1 MASVSLG
8 VVRPEPQLD
17 GVVTTQDLQVWFGQT
32 HVLRGITATF
42 QAYGINGIVGPSGSG
57 KSTLIRCLNRMNDD
71 VAGHALN
78 GQVVVDGEDV
88 YAKGQD
94 VVALRKDVG
103 MVFQKPC
110 VFPKSIAE
118 NVIFGVLH
126 QRKLDQYERAQV
138 VEDNLKAVSLWDEVR
153 HRLDDPAG
161 SLSLGQQQRLCL
173 ARTLAVKPRV
183 ILLDEPTSA
192 LDPVSARA
200 IEDLMVSLK
209 RDYTLILVTHNIQQA
224 RRVSDHLIFM
234 CDGKVIEQGSKAL
247 LFNNPQHEKTRKYLQ
262 EEYCECDE

>member
-8 VVRPEPQLD
+8 VVRPQPEWA
-17 GVVTTQDLQVWFGQT
+17 GMITTQDLHVWFGHS
-32 HVLRGITATF
+32 HVLSGITVAF
-42 QAYGINGIVGPSGSG
+42 QPHCINGIVGPSGSG
-57 KSTLIRCLNRMNDD
+57 KTTLLRCLNRMNDD
-71 VAGHALN
+71 VDGHTLKGRAF
-78 GQVVVDGEDV
+78 VDGKDI
-88 YAKGQD
+88 YAKEQD
-94 VVALRKDVG
+94 VVEVRRDVG

-118 NVIFGVLH
+118 NVMFGVAR
-126 QRKLDQYERAQV
+126 QKKLNRQEKAQL
-138 VEDNLKAVSLWDEVR
+138 VEENLKAVSLWGEVR
-153 HRLDDPAG
+153 HRLDDLAG

-183 ILLDEPTSA
+183 ILLDEPTSS

-209 RDYTLILVTHNIQQA
+209 KDYTLVLVTHNIGQA
-224 RRVSDHLIFM
+224 SRIADHLVFM
-234 CDGKVIEQGSKAL
+234 CDGKVIEQGPKTL
-247 LFNNPQHEKTRKYLQ
+247 LFNNPENAQTRRYLQ